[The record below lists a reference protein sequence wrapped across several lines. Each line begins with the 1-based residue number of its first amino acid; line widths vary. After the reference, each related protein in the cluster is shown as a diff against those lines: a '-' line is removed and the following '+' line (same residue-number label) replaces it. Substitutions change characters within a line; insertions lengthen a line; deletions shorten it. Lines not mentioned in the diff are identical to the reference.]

1 MPSRLVDLMN
11 DVAANLGEPGELAD
25 TLARITR
32 AAQETVPGVAHASI
46 SLRHADGRLETK
58 AATNPLVDEA
68 DQIQHDLAEGPCY
81 DAVTDSLVT
90 YSPDL
95 AHATEWPRYGPKA
108 AALGFRSQMAFRL
121 YEKGAERA
129 GLNLYSLELHAFE
142 DSAEIAA
149 LFASHA
155 RVALGHAQDRDS
167 LSAAITTRE
176 DIGKAVG
183 IVMERYQLTGE
194 RGFELLIRL
203 SQTSNIKLRDVAA
216 QILESSRTEQAPQ
229 G

>member
-1 MPSRLVDLMN
+1 
-11 DVAANLGEPGELAD
+11 
-25 TLARITR
+25 
-32 AAQETVPGVAHASI
+32 
-46 SLRHADGRLETK
+46 
-58 AATNPLVDEA
+58 
-68 DQIQHDLAEGPCY
+68 
-81 DAVTDSLVT
+81 
-90 YSPDL
+90 
-95 AHATEWPRYGPKA
+95 
-108 AALGFRSQMAFRL
+108 MAFRL

-142 DSAEIAA
+142 RTRQNRR

-194 RGFELLIRL
+194 RAFELLIRL

-216 QILESSRTEQAPQ
+216 QILESSGTDQASQ
-229 G
+229 R